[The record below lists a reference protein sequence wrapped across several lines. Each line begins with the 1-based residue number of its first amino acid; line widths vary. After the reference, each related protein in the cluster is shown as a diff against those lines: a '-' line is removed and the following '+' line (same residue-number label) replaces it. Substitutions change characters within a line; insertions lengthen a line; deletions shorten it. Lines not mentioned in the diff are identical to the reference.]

1 MTQDN
6 KLRTPDDLTNQ
17 TLHSISITI
26 HKLHK
31 QQEKLIILKQTIT
44 QSKEKKNKTKGKS
57 IKFCDKAF
65 TKTKQIK
72 KYFLPPLNR

>member
-31 QQEKLIILKQTIT
+31 QQEKLIILKQTIA
-44 QSKEKKNKTKGKS
+44 QSKEKKTKTNRKS
-57 IKFCDKAF
+57 FKFCDKTF
-65 TKTKQIK
+65 TKTKQVK
-72 KYFLPPLNR
+72 KIFSATTK